1 MKAITMLPIWKASFI
16 SVALLL
22 AVQCRSFEATAPQ
35 GFAVYESRS
44 LFSNEYK
51 AITGDGVRY
60 RVRTVKNEPEGDA
73 ALWKQT
79 LVKGLEK
86 KGFRILNSSSLQ
98 TEQGRSMQVVN
109 SQLSAGGE
117 DYLYLT
123 AFIIDGKRIILV
135 EAGGLKELMS
145 VHEKGL
151 QNSLRAIKVQ

>member
-1 MKAITMLPIWKASFI
+1 MKAISMLQIWKASFVA
-16 SVALLL
+16 VALLPV
-22 AVQCRSFEATAPQ
+22 VQCRTFEATAPH
-35 GFAVYESRS
+35 GFAVYENRS
-44 LFSNEYK
+44 LFSNEFK
-51 AITGDGVRY
+51 AITADGVRY

-79 LVKGLEK
+79 LVKSLEK

-123 AFIIDGKRIILV
+123 AFIVDGKRIILV
-135 EAGGLKELMS
+135 EAGGPKELMS

-151 QNSLRAIKVQ
+151 HNSLRALKIQ